1 MLPDGR
7 QPEAAQGS
15 VKPRSGTKGKD
26 ELRAA
31 KPPQTFLESFSTVH
45 EALDSDFAGLL
56 TLNSTSNASKFMGFT
71 TDAEKC
77 VGCRGRGEV
86 HSRNL
91 APLVRGWNK
100 LAAKAYYLA
109 GGGPCIAIDAGPSS
123 PRVGNTARSVG
134 RPYWG
139 PERRSVPRPGEV
151 WDRPQDLGERPT
163 AWLLGLMGGCGEICE
178 PWRRSG

>member
-71 TDAEKC
+71 TDAENALVAADEEKSIRGTLHRWLGGGTNWRPRRIIWQG
-77 VGCRGRGEV
+77 VDHVLRSMRDPAHPGWAILHEVWEGHTGGRSGGRFRGRARYGTGRRTWG
-86 HSRNL
+86 SSLR
-91 APLVRGWNK
+91 RGCW
-100 LAAKAYYLA
+100 
-109 GGGPCIAIDAGPSS
+109 
-123 PRVGNTARSVG
+123 V
-134 RPYWG
+134 
-139 PERRSVPRPGEV
+139 
-151 WDRPQDLGERPT
+151 
-163 AWLLGLMGGCGEICE
+163 
-178 PWRRSG
+178 